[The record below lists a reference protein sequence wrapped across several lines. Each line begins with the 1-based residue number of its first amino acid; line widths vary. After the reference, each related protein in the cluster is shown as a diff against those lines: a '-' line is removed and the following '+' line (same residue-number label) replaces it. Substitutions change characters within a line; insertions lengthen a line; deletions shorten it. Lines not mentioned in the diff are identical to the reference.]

1 MNKQLL
7 LDLCHEQR
15 SGDGGAIATD
25 AFTSI
30 LHTMR
35 VPLQSDNLTSLL
47 AIYDKK
53 GEGVMNY
60 DDYISEQKY
69 IHAVSHGQYYTDML
83 CTYSTRW
90 NFVISK
96 VWILLFRSYMHIHS
110 LHMRMHTHA
119 HTHTLMNFI
128 FT

>member
-90 NFVISK
+90 NFVILDIAFQ
-96 VWILLFRSYMHIHS
+96 VLYAHS
-110 LHMRMHTHA
+110 FFTHENAHTRTHTHINELYFYIA
-119 HTHTLMNFI
+119 I
-128 FT
+128 